1 MRYSHAVFFPLILIT
16 IRLTQTINLRFR
28 SYDLRMRGKKLV
40 TLACLALFITGSPAA
55 DALSKGT
62 FYLELRT
69 GCYAANKA
77 PNKPSLWTDTNYKTL
92 YSTSCTAPHH
102 YEVFFTGTIK
112 AKDLS
117 SDAAKKEAGIA
128 CDNAAVSTLTGQKDL
143 PQSLTYGYFFPDPGA
158 EEKKYGKRIICFFRV
173 ADPKNDKYTLSIKRT
188 FREITYV

>member
-1 MRYSHAVFFPLILIT
+1 MRYSHAVKAQLICIT
-16 IRLTQTINLRFR
+16 FRLTQTFNLRLR
-28 SYDLRMRGKKLV
+28 SYDLRMRAKKLV
-40 TLACLALFITGSPAA
+40 TLAFVALFVAGSPAA
-55 DALSKGT
+55 QALAKGT
-62 FYLELRT
+62 FYLELKP

-77 PNKPSLWTDTNYKTL
+77 PTKPSLWTDTNYKTL
-92 YSTSCTAPHH
+92 YATSCTAAHH

-112 AKDLS
+112 AKDLN

-188 FREITYV
+188 FREVTYV